1 MELLV
6 TYDGKNVMRWFG
18 PNISGSDP
26 VGKLTDEQAVKV
38 AEDIFI
44 GLKLRGVSL
53 DTLNFWIEEELNVA
67 GDFEINTSLTECR
80 EDE

>member
-6 TYDGKNVMRWFG
+6 TYDGKNVMRWQG
-18 PNISGSDP
+18 PNINGSDP
-26 VGKLTDEQAVKV
+26 VGKLTYEQALAV

>member
-1 MELLV
+1 MELFV

-26 VGKLTDEQAVKV
+26 VGKLTDEQALTV

-44 GLKLRGVSL
+44 RLKLWGVVYWNDPDDGASFEW
-53 DTLNFWIEEELNVA
+53 LNFVIEE
-67 GDFEINTSLTECR
+67 
-80 EDE
+80 DE

>member
-1 MELLV
+1 MELFV
-6 TYDGKNVMRWFG
+6 SYDGKNVMRWFG
-18 PNISGSDP
+18 PSISGSDP

-53 DTLNFWIEEELNVA
+53 DTLNFAIEE
-67 GDFEINTSLTECR
+67 
-80 EDE
+80 DE